1 MERGNEFERRHEFEI
16 RPSWKLFPNGPA
28 MMEAFER
35 DEIDLGYVG
44 LPPAMMGIGR
54 GLKIKCIAG
63 GHVEG
68 TVLIG
73 GRSHV
78 AGKTAKDALTQFKG
92 MTIGTPQ
99 RGSIHDVIL
108 RKLISDCGLGDDV
121 LIRNYEWA
129 DFILDA
135 MMDGEIEG
143 GCGTPPL
150 AVLAARQL
158 GAKIILSPSKVW
170 PYNPSYGIVAS
181 ERFIQD
187 SPFALEDFLRRH
199 EDASNLIRERPDMA
213 ARLVHSVAGIIEE
226 DFAREVF
233 QVSPKYCASLPDEY
247 IKSAMAFVPALR
259 EMGYLD
265 RDLTREDVFC
275 TRLIEKL
282 HPERHHY
289 KVRPCAGIPIKR
301 PQLRCRNPN
310 IHQPIPT
317 RSSSRGFDI

>member
-1 MERGNEFERRHEFEI
+1 MNEPIRIGYLTTLYHTSFILRGLERDNEFERRHEFEI

-44 LPPAMMGIGR
+44 LPPAMIGIAR
-54 GLKIKCIAG
+54 GLKIKCVAG

-73 GRSHV
+73 GKDLV
-78 AGKTAKDALTQFKG
+78 AGKTAKESLTQFRG
-92 MTIGTPQ
+92 MTIGTPR

-108 RKLISDCGLGDDV
+108 RKLISDCGLGDDI
-121 LIRNYEWA
+121 LIRNYDWA

-143 GCGTPPL
+143 GCGTPSL

-158 GAKIILSPSKVW
+158 GAKMVLSPSKVW

-181 ERFIQD
+181 ERFIRD
-187 SPFALEDFLRRH
+187 FPLDLEDFLRRH
-199 EDASNLIRERPDMA
+199 EDACNLIRRRPDVA
-213 ARLVHSVAGIIEE
+213 ARLVHSVADVIDV

-233 QVSPKYCASLPDEY
+233 AVSPKYCAGLPDEY
-247 IKSAMAFVPALR
+247 INSAMAFAPVLL
-259 EMGYLD
+259 EMGYMNRALKMD
-265 RDLTREDVFC
+265 EIFC
-275 TRLIEKL
+275 TLMIEKI
-282 HPERHHY
+282 HRSEHHY
-289 KVRPCAGIPIKR
+289 KR
-301 PQLRCRNPN
+301 
-310 IHQPIPT
+310 H
-317 RSSSRGFDI
+317 S